1 MKGALDQVLDNKTK
15 ARILRILCKRNSG
28 WTGRQLAKELNIS
41 PTTASKVLGE
51 LTRDGIIIMTGV
63 GRAYLYRL
71 NDKNYAV
78 KNILVPFFQKEEG
91 VFDVLVAVIKKNLS
105 KSAVGIESA
114 AVFGSVAR
122 NTQTS
127 RSDIDLLVVVNDLKD
142 KKKMEDRL
150 FEISGAIAGNFQTI
164 VSPYV
169 LTTSQFRKKYKEKS
183 AVINE
188 ILKSYIL
195 IMGKSPQRLII

>member
-1 MKGALDQVLDNKTK
+1 MKDVLDQVLDNKTK
-15 ARILRILCKRNSG
+15 TRILRILCKRNSG

-51 LTRDGIIIMTGV
+51 LTRDGIIIMAGV

-78 KNILVPFFQKEEG
+78 KNILAPFFQKEEDI
-91 VFDVLVAVIKKNLS
+91 FDILVTLIKKNLS
-105 KSAVGIESA
+105 KSAVDIESA
-114 AVFGSVAR
+114 VIFGSVAA

-142 KKKMEDRL
+142 KKKIEDKL
-150 FEISGAIAGNFQTI
+150 FEISGAIAGNFQTV

-169 LTTSQFRKKYKEKS
+169 LTASQFRKKYKEKS
-183 AVINE
+183 AIINE